1 MASTLLLDRT
11 LWDLC
16 LDAQGN
22 IGLATEPYAIAQ
34 DVASAVRLF
43 DGELWYDTTKGVPYF
58 QQILGRAPPL
68 GVMKAAITAA
78 ALTVPL
84 VASVKVFISAAEG
97 REIIGQIQ
105 VTDTGGTTSVLSGSL
120 SSPTPA

>member
-1 MASTLLLDRT
+1 
-11 LWDLC
+11 
-16 LDAQGN
+16 
-22 IGLATEPYAIAQ
+22 
-34 DVASAVRLF
+34 
-43 DGELWYDTTKGVPYF
+43 
-58 QQILGRAPPL
+58 
-68 GVMKAAITAA
+68 MKAAITAA